1 MRPRLPE
8 RLFVMVFLLY
18 SMGVVTGITRP
29 YEAETDPSA
38 IAAPVHVA
46 DVVIQAVIQVWG
58 VALIVSRGRQVMKAL
73 RTVWPLLALVSFAVL
88 STAWSSRPDLTIRR
102 SALLFV
108 SMLLAVYI
116 GERFT
121 IDEQVRLLCKTFCV
135 MIVAILVLR
144 VAASRYVVDYVSHP
158 GAWKGLSSYK
168 NAFGQYMA
176 TASLLLIVSRFK
188 SLPWTRY
195 LFLSAA
201 LAMLLFAQSAASVL
215 CFLLMLPLIPLWR
228 SSRISGKQRL
238 PVFTGIAVGMF
249 TGVYVFMTHAGR
261 VFEALGRNSNLSGRS
276 DLWAYVW
283 AAIMKKPLLG
293 YGYDAFWAGLG
304 EALEVRMGIGWMA
317 QRSDNGY
324 LDFAL
329 GLGAVGVGLLL
340 CFWFFSFRK
349 AMAYLQLERRSF
361 AVWPITYMAFY
372 VLHNLSESTLL
383 ARGGLPDLLFMTT
396 AVSLALNHQAPVEVP
411 QSCANSPRSDLVQR
425 LGGHTSHYPG
435 VHTVGRI
442 PMRVYESSSTD

>member
-1 MRPRLPE
+1 MPPRLIE
-8 RLFVMVFLLY
+8 RLFVVVFLLY
-18 SMGVVTGITRP
+18 SMGVLIGLTRP

-38 IAAPVHVA
+38 IAAPVHVT

-58 VALIVSRGRQVMKAL
+58 VALILSRARQVMKAL

-88 STAWSSRPDLTIRR
+88 STAWSTRPDLTIRR

-121 IDEQVRLLCKTFCV
+121 IAEQVRLISQTFCV

-188 SLPWTRY
+188 KLPWARY
-195 LFLSAA
+195 AFLAAA

-215 CFLLMLPLIPLWR
+215 CFILMLPLIPLWR
-228 SSRISGKQRL
+228 STRISGKQRL

-283 AAIMKKPLLG
+283 AAVMKRPVLG

-304 EALEVRMGIGWMA
+304 EALQVRMGIGWMA

-329 GLGAVGVGLLL
+329 GLGGVGVALLL
-340 CFWFFSFRK
+340 CFWIFSFKR
-349 AMAYLQLERRSF
+349 AVAYLQLERQSF

-372 VLHNLSESTLL
+372 LLHNLSESTLL
-383 ARGGLPDLLFMTT
+383 ARGGLPDLLFMAT
-396 AVSLALNHQAPVEVP
+396 AVSLAVNHKAPVGVV
-411 QSCANSPRSDLVQR
+411 SASANLPEYDHLRR
-425 LGGHTSHYPG
+425 LSAVNSYYPG
-435 VHTVGRI
+435 AQAVGRM
-442 PMRVYESSSTD
+442 PLRVYESNVTD

>member
-1 MRPRLPE
+1 LLE
-8 RLFVMVFLLY
+8 RLFVVVFCFY
-18 SMGVVTGITRP
+18 NMGVVVALTRP

-38 IAAPVHVA
+38 IAAPVHVT

-58 VALIVSRGRQVMKAL
+58 AALIVSRGRQVIKAL
-73 RTVWPLLALVSFAVL
+73 RTTWPLLALVSFAVL
-88 STAWSSRPDLTIRR
+88 STAWSSRPDLTFRR
-102 SALLFV
+102 SSLLFV
-108 SMLLAVYI
+108 SMLLSVYI

-121 IDEQVRLLCKTFCV
+121 IGEQVRLVSQTFCV

-144 VAASRYVVDYVSHP
+144 VVASRYVVDYVSHP
-158 GAWKGLSSYK
+158 GAWKGLSGYK

-176 TASLLLIVSRFK
+176 TAALLLIVSRFK
-188 SLPWTRY
+188 SMPWTRY
-195 LFLSAA
+195 VFLAAA
-201 LAMLLFAQSAASVL
+201 LAMLLCAQSAASLL

-228 SSRISGKQRL
+228 SNRVSGKQRL

-249 TGVYVFMTHAGR
+249 VGVYIFMTHAGR
-261 VFEALGRNSNLSGRS
+261 VFEALGRNSNMTGRN

-283 AAIMKKPLLG
+283 AAVLKRPVLG
-293 YGYDAFWAGLG
+293 YGYDTFWAGLG

-329 GLGAVGVGLLL
+329 GLGGIGVILLL
-340 CFWFFSFRK
+340 FLWFFSFRK
-349 AMAYLQLERRSF
+349 AMAYLQVERRSF

-383 ARGGLPDLLFMTT
+383 ARGGLPDLLFIATT
-396 AVSLALNHQAPVEVP
+396 VSLAVNHQAPAEVASAYAP
-411 QSCANSPRSDLVQR
+411 TRPAALYDASLS
-425 LGGHTSHYPG
+425 TSRIFPA
-435 VHTVGRI
+435 RI
-442 PMRVYESSSTD
+442 P